1 MPVSIT
7 KKTRKGKGTP
17 FSHLQLGFRLYSA
30 SDYFAWRGLSRRQ
43 GIVFR
48 VCLLSWRYEPLKMI
62 RIAIS
67 VEDDILFH
75 KEEDLDVEESRM
87 FCQ

>member
-1 MPVSIT
+1 MERAF
-7 KKTRKGKGTP
+7 KKTGDSFQSVP
-17 FSHLQLGFRLYSA
+17 VELALWSL
-30 SDYFAWRGLSRRQ
+30 
-43 GIVFR
+43 
-48 VCLLSWRYEPLKMI
+48 EMI

-67 VEDDILFH
+67 VEDDIVFH